1 MRSELDEADDSDYR
15 PRVALTSPTGRVNGF
30 EDSLVDRIPRSQEPV
45 SMGEIPKSDGGF
57 RSIPESVSSPDQ
69 PPRSFYQESD
79 RPVN

>member
-45 SMGEIPKSDGGF
+45 LNGRDSEVGRGIPFDS
-57 RSIPESVSSPDQ
+57 RIRVLA
-69 PPRSFYQESD
+69 
-79 RPVN
+79 